1 MAYDKQEVIITGQ
14 GSTGE
19 NVSVDGDT
27 NSLVVIDV
35 PHHEIHEGESFTV
48 SHTVTGKNDGE
59 TGVVVVLTTTK
70 DCHMLFNWAASGAA
84 YAKIFEGPTITDNS
98 GTNGVSIFNRD
109 RNSTSTSTV
118 KDNATSRAFNKVCT
132 DPTVSATGT
141 VIFTEF
147 AGAAKAFGG
156 LGRNSNEFV
165 LAQNTEYAFVVESD
179 AAGLTLNMVLD
190 WYEEE

>member
-1 MAYDKQEVIITGQ
+1 MERQEVVIRG
-14 GSTGE
+14 GDEGV
-19 NVSVDGDT
+19 NAGVDEDT
-27 NSLVVIDV
+27 HSLVTIDV

-70 DCHMLFNWAASGAA
+70 DCHVLFNWAASGAA

-98 GTNGVSIFNRD
+98 GTNGVSVFNRD
-109 RNSTSTSTV
+109 RNSTNTSTV

-156 LGRNSNEFV
+156 LGRNNNEFI

-179 AAGLTLNMVLD
+179 AAGLTLNMILD
-190 WYEEE
+190 WYEE